1 MLLRDQILACAV
13 RVVEARNRIAAAE
26 AEVVEARG
34 GLSAVEAEY
43 DQLLRE
49 GGLTGEVPS
58 HTNGATQPPPRKK
71 SRNVPKKD
79 DLQSRTLGLVK
90 AATGPISTDAL
101 SEALECERKKVGWA
115 LRALQSK
122 RKEIKRVGKGLW
134 VPA

>member
-26 AEVVEARG
+26 AEVVEAK
-34 GLSAVEAEY
+34 AEY
-43 DQLLRE
+43 DRLLRE
-49 GGLTGEVPS
+49 AGLTGEAPI
-58 HTNGATQPPPRKK
+58 HTNGATPPQPQRRKAR
-71 SRNVPKKD
+71 SAPKKG
-79 DLQSRTLGLVK
+79 DLQSRTLALVK
-90 AATGPISTDAL
+90 ASTGPISTDAL
-101 SEALECERKKVGWA
+101 SEALQCERKKVGWA